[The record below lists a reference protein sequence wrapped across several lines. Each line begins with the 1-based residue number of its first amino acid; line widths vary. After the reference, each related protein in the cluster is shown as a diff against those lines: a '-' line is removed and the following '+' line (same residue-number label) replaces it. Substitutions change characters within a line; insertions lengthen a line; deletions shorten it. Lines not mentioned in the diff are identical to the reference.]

1 MRKQLTVIAALVLAA
16 TLNAQSFHQAFFLD
30 GYRLG
35 YRYNPAMQNPGD
47 FVSVGQ
53 FESQTRQNF
62 GAASFLYPR
71 NGEVVTGLHSSV
83 SAEEFLASLEDVNYL
98 SGNVNYNVASYGW
111 RRNASYHTLEAN
123 VRALYSA
130 SFRRDIFTF
139 LKLGNTETK
148 FNFGGMGL
156 GENAVVELAYGWS
169 HNFSD
174 IVSIGVRAKVLV
186 GIEAL
191 SYRVTRMDMTFSDEV
206 YRADI
211 EADLDLTSGYRKIR
225 TDEEGYLNLLNLSA
239 RDRWTLPSGAGL
251 AADLGVIVTPFE
263 GFTLSASVLD
273 LGGMFWYYGN
283 AGKSQGTVSFNGFKD
298 LSVDDIQNGKITD
311 QFSGVLDDLMGS
323 VKIKGV
329 DNRTTLDFIPFNVN
343 AGIKYELPFYKALS
357 FGVTGNY
364 ISMKELSYKEVRGSL
379 AWNPWSWLGIT
390 GGGGIGSYGPV
401 WNAAANVALGRFR
414 LTAGYSDGFGGTV
427 PYTGTPL
434 TANNKILTVGL
445 TCDL

>member
-1 MRKQLTVIAALVLAA
+1 MRKQLTVIAALLLAA
-16 TLNAQSFHQAFFLD
+16 AVNAQSFHQAFFLD

-47 FVSVGQ
+47 FLSVGQ

-98 SGNVNYNVASYGW
+98 SGNINYNIVSYGW
-111 RRNASYHTLEAN
+111 RRDATYHTLEAN
-123 VRALYSA
+123 VRAMYSA
-130 SFRRDIFTF
+130 SFPRDIFTF
-139 LKLGNTETK
+139 LKLGNTTSK
-148 FNFGGMGL
+148 FNFGGLGL

-186 GIEAL
+186 GLEAL

-225 TDEEGYLNLLNLSA
+225 TNEDGYFNLLDLSA
-239 RDRWTLPSGAGL
+239 KDRWTLPSGAGL
-251 AADLGVIVTPFE
+251 AADLGIVVTPFD

-283 AGKSQGTVSFNGFKD
+283 AGKSQGTVSFNGVKD
-298 LSVDDIQNGKITD
+298 LSVEDIQNGNIKD
-311 QFSGVLDDLMGS
+311 QFSGVLDDLLGS
-323 VKIKGV
+323 VNIKGIE
-329 DNRTTLDFIPFNVN
+329 NRTSLDFIPFNVN
-343 AGIKYELPFYKALS
+343 AGIKYKLPFYKAFS

-364 ISMKELSYKEVRGSL
+364 ISMKEMSYKEVRGSL

-390 GGGGIGSYGPV
+390 GSGGIGNYGPV
-401 WNAAANVALGRFR
+401 WSAAANVALGKFR

>member
-1 MRKQLTVIAALVLAA
+1 MRKQLTVIAALLLAA
-16 TLNAQSFHQAFFLD
+16 AVNAQSFHQAFFLD

-47 FVSVGQ
+47 FLSVGQ

-98 SGNVNYNVASYGW
+98 SGNINYNIVSYGW
-111 RRNASYHTLEAN
+111 RRDATYHTLEAN
-123 VRALYSA
+123 VRAMYSA
-130 SFRRDIFTF
+130 SFPRDIFTF
-139 LKLGNTETK
+139 LKLGNTTSK
-148 FNFGGMGL
+148 FNFGGLGL

-186 GIEAL
+186 GLEAL

-225 TDEEGYLNLLNLSA
+225 TNDDGYFNLLDLSA
-239 RDRWTLPSGAGL
+239 KDRWTLPSGAGL
-251 AADLGVIVTPFE
+251 AADLGIVVTPFD

-283 AGKSQGTVSFNGFKD
+283 AGKSQGTVSFNGVKD
-298 LSVDDIQNGKITD
+298 LSVEDIQNGNIKD
-311 QFSGVLDDLMGS
+311 QFSGVLDDLLGS
-323 VKIKGV
+323 VNIKGIE
-329 DNRTTLDFIPFNVN
+329 NRTSLDFIPFNVN
-343 AGIKYELPFYKALS
+343 AGIKYELPFYKAFS

-364 ISMKELSYKEVRGSL
+364 ISMKEMSYKEVRGSL

-390 GGGGIGSYGPV
+390 GSGGIGNYGPV
-401 WNAAANVALGRFR
+401 WSAAANVALGKFR